1 MKAMKIKLEC
11 EKLQKKMSGI
21 VTPTKIQQ
29 FKEELKHDKFTD
41 YQMLLEYMND
51 VVDVQTF

>member
-1 MKAMKIKLEC
+1 MKIKLEF
-11 EKLQKKMSGI
+11 ETLQKRISSI
-21 VTPTKIQQ
+21 VTPTNIQQ
-29 FKEELKHDKFTD
+29 FKEELKHEKLTD

>member
-11 EKLQKKMSGI
+11 ETLQKRMSSI

-29 FKEELKHDKFTD
+29 FKEDLKHEKLTD

>member
-11 EKLQKKMSGI
+11 ETLQKRMSGI

-29 FKEELKHDKFTD
+29 FKEEIKHDKFTD